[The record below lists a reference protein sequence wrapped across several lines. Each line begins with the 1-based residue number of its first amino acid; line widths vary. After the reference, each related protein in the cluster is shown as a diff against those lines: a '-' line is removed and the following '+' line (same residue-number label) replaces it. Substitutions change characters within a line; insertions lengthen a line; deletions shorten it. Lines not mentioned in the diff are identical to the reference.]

1 MMCSLLFLCIRKNI
15 ICELPEIKFR
25 DQRQATSIFSEQ
37 LPHVNISS
45 KQRWRHLASQFNG
58 RRKGAW
64 FFVRKIK
71 HHFLEINHTMQTQST
86 ARFTEKISDHFK
98 EIEPSLQPHLPATS
112 QKVPLEYKWLFWQ
125 MVVQSSSRK
134 RILRKPW
141 PSSFWHKKN
150 VISFHKVYLGK
161 DSTLFFFSSSHLWG
175 DSQALLRWFPSVRF
189 RELTVWCH
197 SSRRAKKWSSEDYCN
212 FGNCRKE
219 V

>member
-1 MMCSLLFLCIRKNI
+1 MCSLLFLCIRKNV

-45 KQRWRHLASQFNG
+45 KQRWRHLASQFHG
-58 RRKGAW
+58 RRKGLW

-71 HHFLEINHTMQTQST
+71 HHFLGINNTMQTQST

-134 RILRKPW
+134 RILRKPC
-141 PSSFWHKKN
+141 PISFWHKKN

-161 DSTLFFFSSSHLWG
+161 HSTLFFFSSSHLRG
-175 DSQALLRWFPSVRF
+175 DSRALLRWFPSVRF

-197 SSRRAKKWSSEDYCN
+197 SSRRAKKWSSQDDCN

>member
-1 MMCSLLFLCIRKNI
+1 MMCSLLFSCIRKNI

-150 VISFHKVYLGK
+150 VTSFHKVYLGCEQ
-161 DSTLFFFSSSHLWG
+161 LNIQSS
-175 DSQALLRWFPSVRF
+175 
-189 RELTVWCH
+189 
-197 SSRRAKKWSSEDYCN
+197 KN
-212 FGNCRKE
+212 
-219 V
+219 

>member
-1 MMCSLLFLCIRKNI
+1 MLIVGKSRNCLHSFIRERMMCSLLFSCIRKNI

-25 DQRQATSIFSEQ
+25 DQRQATSIFNEQ
-37 LPHVNISS
+37 LPHVNITS

-58 RRKGAW
+58 RRKGPW

-150 VISFHKVYLGK
+150 VTSFHKVYLGCEQ
-161 DSTLFFFSSSHLWG
+161 LNIQSS
-175 DSQALLRWFPSVRF
+175 
-189 RELTVWCH
+189 
-197 SSRRAKKWSSEDYCN
+197 KN
-212 FGNCRKE
+212 
-219 V
+219 